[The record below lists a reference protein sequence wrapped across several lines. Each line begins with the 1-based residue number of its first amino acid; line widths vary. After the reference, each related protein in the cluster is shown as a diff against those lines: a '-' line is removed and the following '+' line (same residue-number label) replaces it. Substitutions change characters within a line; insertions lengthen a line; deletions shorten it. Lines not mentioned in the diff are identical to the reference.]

1 MNKQYSLL
9 AFLLSLV
16 VAQPL
21 FARDKTD
28 ILVMKNGDRVQ
39 CEVKGLNAGV
49 LFVSF
54 DWADGDVSVDW
65 SKVNRLESKQ
75 LFVVK
80 TSSGAVYT
88 GSFRTPESEADRPV
102 SIQVVEATKSQ
113 PVVVNRTQ
121 LVSIVQTSDR
131 FWHRFDGEVG
141 FGSTYSKANQSAQ
154 YNLNAQTTYV
164 EERWDA
170 GAYYQSNL
178 SSVRNGSPSTRNS
191 VLLTY
196 QHLLRNENWF
206 LAGLGGFLQST
217 EQQISLQD
225 TLGGGIGRFLKRS
238 NSTSISLVGGGAW
251 QSTNYNLTESSLPQQ
266 NVAAA
271 LIYGN
276 AKFFRFSKTNLD
288 FTGTV
293 VPALSD
299 PGRVR
304 SSINATYYIKI
315 ISDLKWNIS
324 FYGNW
329 DNRPPAGVSGSDYGS
344 SSGLT
349 WTYGFK

>member
-1 MNKQYSLL
+1 MNKPGWILACSLFLL
-9 AFLLSLV
+9 A
-16 VAQPL
+16 AQPL

-28 ILVMKNGDRVQ
+28 VLVMKNGDRVQ

-49 LFVSF
+49 LYVSL

-65 SKVNRLESKQ
+65 SKVERLESTQ

-80 TSSGAVYT
+80 TSGGAVYT
-88 GSFRTPESEADRPV
+88 GSFRTPKTEAERPV
-102 SIQVVEATKSQ
+102 NIQVVDATESQ
-113 PVVVNRTQ
+113 PVMVNRAQVVN
-121 LVSIVQTSDR
+121 IVETSAN
-131 FWHRFDGEVG
+131 FWHRFDGEIG

-154 YNLNAQTTYV
+154 YNLNAQTTYL

-170 GAYYQSNL
+170 GVYYQSNL
-178 SSVRNGSPSTRNS
+178 SSVKDGTPSTRNS
-191 VLLTY
+191 ILGAY
-196 QHLLRNENWF
+196 QHLLPNENWF
-206 LAGLGGFLQST
+206 LAGLGSYLQST
-217 EQQISLQD
+217 EQQISAQE
-225 TLGGGIGRFLKRS
+225 TVGGGIGRFLKRT
-238 NSTSISLVGGGAW
+238 NNTSISLVGGGAW
-251 QSTNYNLTESSLPQQ
+251 QGTNYSQSSIPAQ

-276 AKFFRFSKTNLD
+276 VKFFRFSKTNLD

-329 DNRPPAGVSGSDYGS
+329 DNRPPQGVPGSDYGS

-349 WTYGFK
+349 WTYGLK

>member
-1 MNKQYSLL
+1 MNKRFRLL
-9 AFLLSLV
+9 ACVLFL
-16 VAQPL
+16 VATKPL
-21 FARDKTD
+21 FARDKSD
-28 ILVMKNGDRVQ
+28 VLIMKNGDRVQ

-49 LFVSF
+49 LYVGF

-65 SKVNRLESKQ
+65 SKVERLESTQ

-80 TSSGAVYT
+80 TAGGAVYT
-88 GSFRTPESEADRPV
+88 GSFRTPKTEADQPV
-102 SIQVVEATKSQ
+102 SIQVVDATKTE
-113 PVVVNRTQ
+113 PVVINRTQ
-121 LVSIVQTSDR
+121 LVSIVQTSSK

-141 FGSTYSKANQSAQ
+141 FGSTYSKANESAQ

-164 EERWDA
+164 EERWDS
-170 GAYYQSNL
+170 GVYYQSNL
-178 SSVRNGSPSTRNS
+178 SSVRNGNPSTRNS
-191 VLLTY
+191 LLASY

-217 EQQISLQD
+217 EQQITLQE

-251 QSTNYNLTESSLPQQ
+251 QSTNYNRAEISLPQQ

-293 VPALSD
+293 LPALND
-299 PGRVR
+299 LGRVR

-329 DNRPPAGVSGSDYGS
+329 DNRPPTGIPGSDYGS